1 MYFNSL
7 LTFLQVIKKKNEV
20 ATNTSAG
27 ESTLV
32 GIYKSI
38 NSTYQGI
45 DVNYEVTLLEFCN
58 FLF

>member
-45 DVNYEVTLLEFCN
+45 DVNYEVTLFEFCN

>member
-27 ESTLV
+27 ESTPV